1 MTMISPDDRL
11 DAAREQAALW
21 CVRLA
26 DDDLSPAE
34 QADVLDLAAAMK
46 ADRFAHRPLAGPR
59 SVAVF
64 FDKVS
69 LRTRLSFEAG
79 IAELGGNAIVV
90 DTQATHFGRGESL
103 LDAGRVVSRYA
114 SAIVFRTSGD
124 ERLAEL
130 ASDVQ
135 VPVVNALTDGF
146 HPCQLLA
153 DLQTI
158 RERLGGT
165 AGRTL
170 AYVGDAANNMAHSY
184 LLAGATAGM
193 RVRVAGPEGFDP
205 DPAVVARAAEI
216 AETTGGS
223 VAVLRDPYEAV
234 AGAQVVA
241 TDAWTSMGMEDDGI
255 DRRTP
260 FWPYQVNKELVAAA
274 AADAIVLHCL
284 PAHRGDE
291 ITDEVMDGAQ
301 SAILDQAEN
310 RLHAQ
315 KALLTWLLAAS

>member
-1 MTMISPDDRL
+1 MTRHFL
-11 DAAREQAALW
+11 R
-21 CVRLA
+21 

-34 QADVLDLAAAMK
+34 QSAVLELAAAMK
-46 ADRFAHRPLAGPR
+46 ADRFAYQPLAGPK

-69 LRTRLSFEAG
+69 LRTRLSFETG
-79 IAELGGNAIVV
+79 IPELGGNAIVV

-103 LDAGRVVSRYA
+103 LDAGRVVSRYV

-130 ASDVQ
+130 ASDVN

-153 DLQTI
+153 DLQTV

-165 AGRTL
+165 QGRILT
-170 AYVGDAANNMAHSY
+170 YVGDGANNMAHSY

-193 RVRVAGPEGFDP
+193 HVRIAGPEGFDP
-205 DPAVVARAAEI
+205 DPEVVARAAEI
-216 AETTGGS
+216 GASTGGS
-223 VAVLRDPYEAV
+223 VQVLRDPREA
-234 AGAQVVA
+234 ATGADVLA

-260 FWPYQVNKELVAAA
+260 FWPYQINKELLAAA
-274 AADAIVLHCL
+274 APGAIVLHCL
-284 PAHRGDE
+284 PAHRGEE

-301 SAILDQAEN
+301 SAVFDQAEN

-315 KALLTWLLAAS
+315 KALLAWLLAVKEQ

>member
-1 MTMISPDDRL
+1 VTRHFL
-11 DAAREQAALW
+11 R
-21 CVRLA
+21 

-34 QADVLDLAAAMK
+34 QSAVLDLAAAMK
-46 ADRFAHRPLAGPR
+46 TDRFGYRPLDGPR

-69 LRTRLSFEAG
+69 LRTRLSFETG
-79 IAELGGNAIVV
+79 IPELGGNAIVV

-103 LDAGRVVSRYA
+103 LDAGRVVSRYV

-153 DLQTI
+153 DLQTV

-170 AYVGDAANNMAHSY
+170 TYVGDAANNMAHSY

-193 RVRVAGPEGFDP
+193 HVRVAGPEGFDP
-205 DPAVVARAAEI
+205 DPDVLARAADI
-216 AETTGGS
+216 ASGTGGS
-223 VAVLRDPYEAV
+223 VAALRDPLEA
-234 AGAQVVA
+234 ATGADVLA
-241 TDAWTSMGMEDDGI
+241 TDAWTSMGMESDGI
-255 DRRTP
+255 DRHTP
-260 FWPYQVNKELVAAA
+260 FRAYQIIKELLAAA
-274 AADAIVLHCL
+274 APGALVLHCL
-284 PAHRGDE
+284 PAHRGEE
-291 ITDEVMDGAQ
+291 ITDDVMDGAQ
-301 SAILDQAEN
+301 SAVFDQAEN

-315 KALLTWLLAAS
+315 KALLAWLLDNQ

>member
-1 MTMISPDDRL
+1 MIRHFL
-11 DAAREQAALW
+11 R
-21 CVRLA
+21 

-34 QADVLDLAAAMK
+34 QAEVLELAAAMK
-46 ADRFAHRPLAGPR
+46 ADRFGHRPLDGPKT
-59 SVAVF
+59 VAVF

-79 IAELGGNAIVV
+79 ICELGGNAIIV

-103 LDAGRVVSRYA
+103 ADAGRVVSRYA
-114 SAIVFRTSGD
+114 AAMVFRTSGD

-130 ASDVQ
+130 ASDVH

-153 DLQTI
+153 DLQTV

-170 AYVGDAANNMAHSY
+170 TYVGDAANNMAHSY

-193 RVRVAGPEGFDP
+193 HVRVAGPAGFDP
-205 DPAVVARAAEI
+205 DPAVVARAQEI
-216 AETTGGS
+216 AAGTGGS
-223 VAVLRDPYEAV
+223 VSVLRDPYEA
-234 AGAQVVA
+234 AKGADVLA
-241 TDAWTSMGMEDDGI
+241 TDAWTSMGQEDDGI

-260 FWPYQVNKELVAAA
+260 FWPYQINQDLLAAA
-274 AADAIVLHCL
+274 APGAIVLHCL
-284 PAHRGDE
+284 PAHRGEE
-291 ITDEVMDGAQ
+291 ITDEVMDGPQ
-301 SAILDQAEN
+301 SAVFDQAEN

-315 KALLTWLLAAS
+315 KALLAWLLEASSS

>member
-1 MTMISPDDRL
+1 MTRHFL
-11 DAAREQAALW
+11 R
-21 CVRLA
+21 

-34 QADVLDLAAAMK
+34 QSAVLELAAAMK
-46 ADRFAHRPLAGPR
+46 ADRFAYQPLAGPK

-69 LRTRLSFEAG
+69 LRTRLSFETG
-79 IAELGGNAIVV
+79 IPELGGNAIVV

-103 LDAGRVVSRYA
+103 LDAGRVVSRYV

-130 ASDVQ
+130 ASDVN

-153 DLQTI
+153 DLQTV

-165 AGRTL
+165 QGRILT
-170 AYVGDAANNMAHSY
+170 YVGDGANNMAHSY

-193 RVRVAGPEGFDP
+193 HVRIAGPEGFDP
-205 DPAVVARAAEI
+205 DPEVLARAAEI
-216 AETTGGS
+216 GASTGGS
-223 VAVLRDPYEAV
+223 VQVLRDPREA
-234 AGAQVVA
+234 ATGADVLA

-260 FWPYQVNKELVAAA
+260 FWPYQINKELLAAA
-274 AADAIVLHCL
+274 APGAIVLHCL
-284 PAHRGDE
+284 PAHRGEE

-301 SAILDQAEN
+301 SAVFDQAEN

-315 KALLTWLLAAS
+315 KALLAWLLAVKEQ

>member
-1 MTMISPDDRL
+1 VSRHFL
-11 DAAREQAALW
+11 R
-21 CVRLA
+21 

-34 QADVLDLAAAMK
+34 QAAVLDLAATMK

-79 IAELGGNAIVV
+79 IAELGGHAIVV

-260 FWPYQVNKELVAAA
+260 FRPYQVNKELVAAA

-301 SAILDQAEN
+301 SAVLDQAEN

-315 KALLTWLLAAS
+315 KALLAWLLATS

>member
-1 MTMISPDDRL
+1 MTLRHFL
-11 DAAREQAALW
+11 R
-21 CVRLA
+21 

-34 QADVLDLAAAMK
+34 QAEVLELAAAMK
-46 ADRFAHRPLAGPR
+46 ADRFGHRPLAGPK

-69 LRTRLSFEAG
+69 LRTRLSFETG
-79 IAELGGNAIVV
+79 IGELGGNAIIV

-103 LDAGRVVSRYA
+103 ADAGRVVSRYA
-114 SAIVFRTSGD
+114 TAIVFRTSGD

-130 ASDVQ
+130 ASDVH

-165 AGRTL
+165 TGRCLT
-170 AYVGDAANNMAHSY
+170 YVGDAANNMAHSY

-193 RVRVAGPEGFDP
+193 HVRVAGPAGFDP
-205 DPAVVARAAEI
+205 DPAVVARAQEI
-216 AETTGGS
+216 AAGTGGS
-223 VAVLRDPYEAV
+223 VSVLRDPYEA
-234 AGAQVVA
+234 AKGADVLA
-241 TDAWTSMGMEDDGI
+241 TDAWTSMGQEDDGI

-260 FWPYQVNKELVAAA
+260 FRPYQINQDLLAAA
-274 AADAIVLHCL
+274 APGAIVLHCL
-284 PAHRGDE
+284 PAHRGEE
-291 ITDEVMDGAQ
+291 ITDEVMDGPQ
-301 SAILDQAEN
+301 SAVFDQAEN

-315 KALLTWLLAAS
+315 KALLAWLLAASTS